1 MGHKK
6 KINLLGLLALIFL
19 VAMLLFNSGTGS
31 FWRFEFNESNQSESR
46 LTYDPERVGEGG
58 IELGESFGIALLDA
72 PIGTKE
78 HGMKKSQFLNPS
90 ENLSGYLS
98 VSNQMHDA
106 YDYLVFCLLDY
117 RQVRFTFNNESGQI
131 LHKIHLEPYEA
142 GFYPFELAEIEDG
155 GHDFE
160 IVVIFR
166 PYENSLNETFRRST
180 QGGHL
185 GSMRLNLFVGNYS
198 DLPAVN
204 YTNMSAIACCS
215 CGPEYPLYEEPF
227 LTKEPCLTKLWL
239 TEDVEPGELL
249 NYTINAG
256 ADEVPVT
263 FAMMALLDYEPIPI
277 NVNGSELV
285 IFGEFEPGEKVAIPA
300 SLSVPEEK
308 GVHEL
313 QVLWFPVPYKR
324 LETSPG
330 VRVLIEQWPWSVSS
344 VRVGLNVT

>member
-6 KINLLGLLALIFL
+6 KIKILGSLALIFL

-78 HGMKKSQFLNPS
+78 HGMRKSQFLNPG

-117 RQVRFTFNNESGQI
+117 RQVPFTFNNETGQI

-142 GFYPFELAEIEDG
+142 SFYPFELAEIEDG

-204 YTNMSAIACCS
+204 YTNMSAISCCS
-215 CGPEYPLYEEPF
+215 CGPEYPHGEGMF
-227 LTKEPCLTKLWL
+227 LTKEPCSNQLWL

-256 ADEVPVT
+256 TNEVPVT
-263 FAMMALLDYEPIPI
+263 FAMMVLLDYKPIPI

-285 IFGEFEPGEKVAIPA
+285 IFGKFEPEESVAIPA
-300 SLSVPEEK
+300 SLIVPEEK

-313 QVLWFPVPYKR
+313 LVLWFPVPYKR

-330 VRVLIEQWPWSVSS
+330 VRVLIEQWPWTVSS
-344 VRVGLNVT
+344 TRVGLNVT